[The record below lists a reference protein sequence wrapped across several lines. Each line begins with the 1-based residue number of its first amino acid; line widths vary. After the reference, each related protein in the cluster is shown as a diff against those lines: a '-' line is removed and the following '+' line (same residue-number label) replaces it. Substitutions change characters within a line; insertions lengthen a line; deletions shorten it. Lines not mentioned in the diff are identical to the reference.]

1 LSGFSTFVD
10 LLLKKLYIY
19 INKPIVN
26 RLNPDAMRNILS
38 LFFLLLCSTLFG
50 QYPVPKFGDVEIN
63 DLKMT
68 RYEKDT
74 TADALILFDNG
85 ASRFDLNMD
94 REFQFIYD
102 RHLRIKIFKKS
113 AFHYADF
120 TIRLYKS
127 GQSREVLSGIK
138 GVTFNLVNGKVVK
151 SKLDLDKIYDTEG
164 KRYTERKFA
173 FPEVKEGSIIELSY
187 SITSDFLY
195 DFRGWN
201 FQYGCP
207 ALFSQYS
214 ASIPEYFVYRRST
227 TGYLNFDIANEKQG
241 KRTFNI
247 HYDAEIT
254 PGMTGGGRTS
264 AENYNITAN
273 TTETVMAVKDVP
285 ALIPEPDVDCIENYL
300 QSIDYEL
307 LSIQLPNQ
315 MRKDYTQT
323 WETVNQQMLG
333 DEDFGGLLKSDRFIA
348 DTVAS
353 ICHNLPTPFAKAV
366 SIYTY
371 MQNWMKWNGEYRLW
385 APDGLKKPYSN
396 RAGSSAEI
404 NLLLTLML
412 QNAGLMADAVMFST
426 RDNGIALAVYP
437 TISKYNSVLAR
448 VDIEGK
454 TYLLDAVSKYCPFG
468 LLPPNDINGKGRVV
482 NNLAGDWVDLA
493 APSKYIESKSYN
505 LDINADGTLKGSV
518 VEYYDGYAG
527 LVFRNSLSLEKSTD
541 DFFRKMQENIKGVT
555 INQFSVSDRYD
566 INKRV
571 LDSLNIEIADHLDLV
586 GDKIIF
592 TPLLFEKVEK
602 NPYTLEERKYPVN
615 YTYPISRTYIF
626 VYKLPEGF
634 SIESLPKT
642 VIFKLPDNAASVTY
656 SIQSTGN
663 QITVVYIQKINKIL
677 FLPDEYKNLKKLYD
691 QIVMKHAE
699 QIILKKN
706 S

>member
-1 LSGFSTFVD
+1 
-10 LLLKKLYIY
+10 
-19 INKPIVN
+19 
-26 RLNPDAMRNILS
+26 MRNILT
-38 LFFLLLCSTLFG
+38 LFFLLSCSTLFC

-94 REFQFIYD
+94 REFQFVYD

-127 GQSREVLSGIK
+127 GQSREVLSGIR
-138 GVTFNLVNGKVVK
+138 GITFNFVNGKVVK
-151 SKLDLDKIYDTEG
+151 SKLDPDKIYDTES

-173 FPEVKEGSIIELSY
+173 FPEVKEGSIIELTL

-195 DFRGWN
+195 DFRGWD
-201 FQYGCP
+201 FQYSCP
-207 ALFSQYS
+207 ALLSQYS
-214 ASIPEYFVYRRST
+214 VSVPEYYVYRRST
-227 TGYLNFDIANEKQG
+227 VGYLNFDISSEKQG
-241 KRTFNI
+241 KRSYNV
-247 HYDAEIT
+247 HYDAEI
-254 PGMTGGGRTS
+254 GSGINNGGRTP
-264 AENYNITAN
+264 AENYTLTAN
-273 TTETVMAVKDVP
+273 TNETVMAIKDVP

-300 QSIDYEL
+300 ESVDYEL
-307 LSIQLPNQ
+307 ISVQMPNQ

-323 WETVNQQMLG
+323 WETVNKQMFV
-333 DEDFGGLLKSDRFIA
+333 DEDFGDLLKSDRFIA
-348 DTVAS
+348 DTVAR
-353 ICHNLPTPFAKAV
+353 ICHNLPTSYAKAEV
-366 SIYTY
+366 IYSY
-371 MQNWMKWNGEYRLW
+371 VQNWMKWNGEYRLW

-412 QNAGLMADAVMFST
+412 QNAGLQANAVMFST
-426 RDNGIALAVYP
+426 RDNGIALAAYP
-437 TISKYNSVLAR
+437 TISKYNSVLAK
-448 VDIEGK
+448 VDIDGK
-454 TYLLDAVSKYCPFG
+454 SYLLDAVSKYCPFG
-468 LLPPNDINGKGRVV
+468 VIPSNDLNGKGRLV

-493 APSKYIESKSYN
+493 ASAKYVESKKYT
-505 LDINADGTLKGSV
+505 LDINADGILKGTAIDS
-518 VEYYDGYAG
+518 YDGYAS
-527 LVFRNSLSLEKSTD
+527 VAFRNDLSLEKSLD
-541 DFFRKMQENIKGVT
+541 EYFRKMQENTKGLT
-555 INQFSVSDRYD
+555 INHFSVLDRND

-571 LDSLNIEIADHLDLV
+571 LDSLNIEIAEHLDLV

-602 NPYTLEERKYPVN
+602 NRYTLEDRKYPVN

-626 VYKLPEGF
+626 VYKVPEGYT
-634 SIESLPKT
+634 IESLPKP
-642 VIFKLPDNAASVTY
+642 VILKLPDNSASVKY
-656 SIQSTGN
+656 SIQSIGN
-663 QITVVYIQKINKIL
+663 QITVVYIQNINKIL
-677 FLPDEYKNLKKLYD
+677 FLPDEYINLKTLYD

-699 QIILKKN
+699 QIILKKI

>member
-1 LSGFSTFVD
+1 
-10 LLLKKLYIY
+10 
-19 INKPIVN
+19 
-26 RLNPDAMRNILS
+26 
-38 LFFLLLCSTLFG
+38 
-50 QYPVPKFGDVEIN
+50 VPKYGDVEIN

-68 RYEKDT
+68 HYEKDT

-85 ASRFDLNMD
+85 ASYFDLKMD

-102 RHLRIKIFKKS
+102 RHIRIKIFKKS

-151 SKLDLDKIYDTEG
+151 SKLDLDKIYETES
-164 KRYTERKFA
+164 KLYTEKKFA
-173 FPEVKEGSIIELSY
+173 FPEVKEGSVIELSY

-207 ALFSQYS
+207 ALFSQFS

-227 TGYLNFDIANEKQG
+227 RGYLNFDIANEKQG
-241 KRTFNI
+241 KRTFDI
-247 HYDAEIT
+247 HYESEIN
-254 PGMTGGGRTS
+254 PGMTSGGAGRKP
-264 AENYNITAN
+264 AENYTITAN
-273 TTETVMAVKDVP
+273 TNETVMAVKDVP
-285 ALIPEPDVDCIENYL
+285 ALIPEPNVDCIENYL

-315 MRKDYTQT
+315 MRKDYTQS

-333 DEDFGGLLKSDRFIA
+333 DEDFGSLLRSGRFIA

-353 ICHNLPTPFAKAV
+353 ICHNLTTPLAKAV
-366 SIYTY
+366 GIYTY
-371 MQNWMKWNGEYRLW
+371 VQHWMKWNGEYRLW
-385 APDGLKKPYSN
+385 ARDGLKKPHSN

-412 QNAGLMADAVMFST
+412 QSAGLQANAVMFST
-426 RDNGIALAVYP
+426 RDNGIALAAYP
-437 TISKYNSVLAR
+437 TISKYNSVLAS
-448 VDIEGK
+448 VDIEDK

-468 LLPPNDINGKGRVV
+468 LIPSNDLNGKGRVV
-482 NNLAGDWVDLA
+482 NNLTGDWADLA
-493 APSKYIESKSYN
+493 ASSKYIESKN
-505 LDINADGTLKGSV
+505 FTLDINTDGTLKGSA

-527 LVFRNSLSLEKSTD
+527 VAFRNDLSTEKSLD
-541 DFFRKMQENIKGVT
+541 DYFRKMQENIKGLV
-555 INQFSVSDRYD
+555 INQFSVLDRND

-571 LDSLNIEIADHLDLV
+571 QDSLNIEIADHLDMV

-615 YTYPISRTYIF
+615 YTYPISRTYVF
-626 VYKLPEGF
+626 VYKLPEGYT
-634 SIESLPKT
+634 IESLPKP
-642 VIFKLPDNAASVTY
+642 VILKLPDNSVSITY
-656 SIQSTGN
+656 SIQSSGN
-663 QITVVYIQKINKIL
+663 QIIVVYIQKINKVL
-677 FLPDEYKNLKKLYD
+677 FLPDEYKNLKTLYD
-691 QIVMKHAE
+691 QIVMKQAE